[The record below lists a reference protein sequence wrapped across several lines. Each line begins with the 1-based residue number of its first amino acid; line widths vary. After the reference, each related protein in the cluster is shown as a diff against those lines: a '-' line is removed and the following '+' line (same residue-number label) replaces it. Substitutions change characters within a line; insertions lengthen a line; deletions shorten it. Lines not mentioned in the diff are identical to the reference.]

1 MHAESSDYQG
11 LSMLQLP
18 VAHAHG
24 NVCKLLNGQEG
35 IATSTS
41 SPSASSSTDNEE
53 PNSPCLAFVLLQ
65 ATSDGPRTSPKFPY
79 PVMEPSLHHYGGP

>member
-1 MHAESSDYQG
+1 
-11 LSMLQLP
+11 MLPLP

-24 NVCKLLNGQEG
+24 NVSKLLNGQEG

-53 PNSPCLAFVLLQ
+53 PNYSSLAFVLLQ
-65 ATSDGPRTSPKFPY
+65 ATSDGPRPSPKFPY